1 MKSLFRT
8 MKNHMTSYHF
18 CLKSHWI
25 GVGKIDTG
33 FPMGFPMKFPM
44 ESPRRW
50 AMGCGHH
57 WCPWRRDERPGRRA
71 AALLITFLAWKNP
84 RFCWFYR
91 MFWDFRVF
99 LGFGFLRNLSGLSR
113 IVPDFAGFSRIVP
126 EFPDFFSVDVSEM
139 TDLPNGFPNFICFR
153 LFPGFFFRIFVGIFK
168 IYHFFPYFGRFSKL
182 FPEFRRFFPDFW
194 VFSLISRFV
203 SGFYRIFQRCS
214 GICVDVL
221 GFSCKDIWYPVTW
234 SIWSSYPDG

>member
-1 MKSLFRT
+1 MQ
-8 MKNHMTSYHF
+8 
-18 CLKSHWI
+18 SH
-25 GVGKIDTG
+25 
-33 FPMGFPMKFPM
+33 

-71 AALLITFLAWKNP
+71 AALLITFLAWKKP

-99 LGFGFLRNLSGLSR
+99 LGFGFFRNLSGLSR

-126 EFPDFFSVDVSEM
+126 KFPDFFSVDVSEM

-153 LFPGFFFRIFVGIFK
+153 LFLVFFSGFLSEFSRFTNFFRILPDSPNYSQNFVDFFQIFA
-168 IYHFFPYFGRFSKL
+168 IFFDFAVRVRILPHFPKV
-182 FPEFRRFFPDFW
+182 FRYLSVDF
-194 VFSLISRFV
+194 
-203 SGFYRIFQRCS
+203 
-214 GICVDVL
+214 L
-221 GFSCKDIWYPVTW
+221 GFSCKDLWYPMTW